1 MPIYDIICEHCEG
14 IFEKILPV
22 AALHQPT
29 TCKYCNSSTTAT
41 PAKSAARVSLRRVDT
56 WRPASR
62 SEQLAG
68 AGVAGPGMQA
78 GGGRDSVLHNCKGFN
93 CSMCGV

>member
-22 AALHQPT
+22 AA
-29 TCKYCNSSTTAT
+29 
-41 PAKSAARVSLRRVDT
+41 LRRVDT